1 MDINLFDKLQ
11 SFITEI
17 NTTNKTNEKKE
28 ILSKYPELKEILKYV
43 YDKNIVFSV
52 KSKNYLKFEKND
64 KKKKQTTI
72 FKYKSIY
79 DLLNDLHLRKITGD
93 TALLYLYQFI
103 KDNQEHKTLILN
115 IIDKNLKI
123 GINTKVINSVFKD
136 LVKTF
141 QVVLANKYDKKH
153 IKENTEWYISRKLD
167 GVRCI
172 IHIDIDKKEVLF
184 FSRQGKQFN
193 TLNKIKCSIMKNI
206 HLFNESCIFD
216 GEVVSMV
223 DNKENFKGIME
234 EIKRKNHT
242 IENPLFYCFDMIQMS
257 EFYKLQSDIIF
268 SNRIEKLMNIIDNF
282 EYIKYLEQ
290 VKYTDESFNNMIQ
303 KSSNND
309 WEGLILRKN
318 EKYAGKRT
326 NDLLKYKVFHDEEYK
341 VVDIITG
348 PFRMI
353 NKESGLEEE
362 IETMSAVIID
372 YNDTKVGSGFS
383 IDERK
388 EYYNDPSKI
397 IGKIITVK
405 YFEKTESSLRFPIFK
420 YIHGKKR
427 NL

>member
-1 MDINLFDKLQ
+1 
-11 SFITEI
+11 
-17 NTTNKTNEKKE
+17 
-28 ILSKYPELKEILKYV
+28 
-43 YDKNIVFSV
+43 
-52 KSKNYLKFEKND
+52 
-64 KKKKQTTI
+64 
-72 FKYKSIY
+72 
-79 DLLNDLHLRKITGD
+79 
-93 TALLYLYQFI
+93 
-103 KDNQEHKTLILN
+103 
-115 IIDKNLKI
+115 
-123 GINTKVINSVFKD
+123 
-136 LVKTF
+136 
-141 QVVLANKYDKKH
+141 
-153 IKENTEWYISRKLD
+153 
-167 GVRCI
+167 
-172 IHIDIDKKEVLF
+172 
-184 FSRQGKQFN
+184 
-193 TLNKIKCSIMKNI
+193 
-206 HLFNESCIFD
+206 
-216 GEVVSMV
+216 MV